1 MTYHNILGHNI
12 PSGFVSETDP
22 QKNLKEGLRDAGA
35 LPIIIAFTTRVFNE
49 ILASRN
55 RDAQGDGSAGE
66 RLLEHSWALITP
78 TEG

>member
-1 MTYHNILGHNI
+1 MQAR
-12 PSGFVSETDP
+12 S
-22 QKNLKEGLRDAGA
+22 AGA
-35 LPIIIAFTTRVFNE
+35 LPIIIAFTARVFNE